1 MIELRIGGQAV
12 DIAPNTKI
20 TLNFN
25 SNVFGDISKIQ
36 PSNSLTISL
45 PKTPTNSK
53 VFGVPAVVGISIAP
67 YRRWNAE
74 LYVNGV
80 SVVDTAYAVLL
91 SVGDSYEIALYWGV
105 VTALSTLKDSGKTLA
120 DINEVLEIKYGGE
133 NWWQAWEGR
142 YGNTL
147 AGVGNRGLLNAV
159 YEAGIED
166 LRNNATARA
175 QVALLPSVRA
185 SWLWDNIVADN
196 GLNVS
201 KPSTF
206 TQILSKLALP
216 FASHK
221 TLGGE
226 SFSANYLKSNT
237 RYNKQWEAGAI
248 SFHSL
253 DSVPTSVYFEVVN
266 AVVPIWVSLREVEF
280 DVGIFRSKAEGK
292 VRFAIKVV
300 GQRDNTSIPTLHIEH
315 RNTDNLA
322 IKKKGTTLA
331 TAFSTELSLE
341 VEIKEGE
348 YIVPYIEW
356 IDTTGR
362 NNPDGVRVTS
372 ASVDIVAQYGDVE
385 DQVMGGM
392 INTRDNLPDISQLDF
407 VKAMCAM
414 YGLWAT
420 LIDGVVHLVSCAGFY
435 RQTAIDWSHKLV
447 GTGDGDAANTT
458 YTLADYAQR
467 NILRY
472 KEDDT
477 VKVDASG
484 VLVVDNENLDRE
496 KDMAQ
501 MPFAASDGNTIPHL
515 KWKDDNSTTGEVE
528 EVDVEQRIMVLTE
541 KFSIYESGTASLSFD
556 GLQFSQLIPEYY
568 NTWQKIM
575 RNPFV
580 IEEKV
585 QLSEIDIKTLD
596 FRKPIYLQKYGAQFV
611 VDKVQWSEGEPSTV
625 TLVKLPPAKDI
636 GVALPYKVTTGV
648 TLGLPM
654 SGAVVEPNP
663 AWAYLVSGAG
673 DYFAEKATLRFD
685 EATANAKHS
694 IGFVAWTTEAGRV
707 LSTDNPFVYDGS
719 NGDMVIYANTA
730 DTLS

>member
-1 MIELRIGGQAV
+1 MVELRIGGQAV
-12 DIAPNTKI
+12 DTAPNTKI
-20 TLNFN
+20 MLNFN

-53 VFGVPAVVGISIAP
+53 VFGAPAVVGGSSIAP

-80 SVVDTAYAVLL
+80 AVVDTAYAVLL
-91 SVGDSYEIALYWGV
+91 SVGDSYEMALYWGV

-133 NWWQAWEGR
+133 NWWQSWEGS
-142 YGNTL
+142 YGKTL
-147 AGVGNRGLLNAV
+147 AGVANGGLLNAV

-166 LRNNATARA
+166 LRNNTTARA
-175 QVALLPSVRA
+175 QVALLPSARA
-185 SWLWDNIVADN
+185 SWLWNSIVADN

-201 KPSTF
+201 KPSQF
-206 TQILSKLALP
+206 TQILPKLALP
-216 FASHK
+216 FISHK

-237 RYNKQWEAGAI
+237 RYTKQWEAGAI

-266 AVVPIWVSLREVEF
+266 AVVPIWVSLREIEF
-280 DVGIFRSKAEGK
+280 DAGIFRSKAEGK
-292 VRFAIKVV
+292 VCFAIKVV
-300 GQRDNTSIPTLHIEH
+300 GQSDSTSIPTLRIEH

-322 IKKKGTTLA
+322 IKKTGITLA
-331 TAFSTELSLE
+331 TAFSTEFSLE

-385 DQVMGGM
+385 DQIMGGM

-414 YGLWAT
+414 FGLWAT
-420 LIDGVVHLVSCAGFY
+420 LADGVVHLVRFVDFY
-435 RQTAIDWSHKLV
+435 TQTAIDWSHKLV

-484 VLVVDNENLDRE
+484 ALVVDNENLDRE

-515 KWKDDNSTTGEVE
+515 KWKDDDSTTGEVE
-528 EVDVEQRIMVLTE
+528 EVDVVQRIMVLKE
-541 KFSIYESGTASLSFD
+541 QLSIDGGTASLSFD

-568 NTWQKIM
+568 NFWQKIM
-575 RNPFV
+575 RNPIV

-625 TLVKLPPAKDI
+625 TLVKLPPAKEI
-636 GVALPYKVTTGV
+636 GVALPYTVTTGV
-648 TLGLPM
+648 TFG
-654 SGAVVEPNP
+654 SSITGTAVEPTP
-663 AWAYLVSGAG
+663 AWAYLVQGAG
-673 DYFAEKATLRFD
+673 EYFAENATLSFD
-685 EATANAKHS
+685 EATAKSKHG
-694 IGFVAWTTEAGRV
+694 IAFVAWTTGAGRV